1 MNEMTQAKAEFTA
14 LILAGR
20 RGPKDEL
27 AEATGSSHRALLDVC
42 GTPMM
47 VRVLDALRASP
58 SVHSIAVSIDDPDA
72 LEGLEGLGEVIMH
85 RSLSSPSRSVR
96 DFLESRSADEPIL
109 VVTAD
114 HALLTPAMV
123 EHFIAEAQASDA
135 DVLVALVEEKRI
147 KDAYPETTRTYLRF
161 RGEGFSGANL
171 FMFKSERARNVATFW
186 IRAESF
192 RKQPW
197 RLVSAFG
204 PVALLLFLL
213 RRLDLDAALV
223 RASRGI
229 GAKVKAIRMPF
240 AEAAIDVDRKSD
252 LELVTEILENRKSSN
267 QYQNQDPD
275 LG

>member
-1 MNEMTQAKAEFTA
+1 MAQVKAEFTA
-14 LILAGR
+14 LVLAGR
-20 RGPKDEL
+20 RGPKDDL

-42 GTPMM
+42 GVPMLLRV
-47 VRVLDALRASP
+47 VRALRASP
-58 SVHSIAVSIDDPDA
+58 SVGSIAVSIDDERSLD
-72 LEGLEGLGEVIMH
+72 GLEEIGEILQH
-85 RSLSSPSRSVR
+85 RSLASPSRSVC
-96 DFLESRSADEPIL
+96 DFLESRAAGEPVL

-114 HALLTPAMV
+114 HALLTAEMV
-123 EHFIAEAQASDA
+123 EHFVAECRASDA
-135 DVLVALVEEKRI
+135 DVLVALVEEKRL

-171 FMFKSERARNVATFW
+171 FLFKSERARGAAAFW
-186 IRAESF
+186 IRAEHF

-213 RRLDLDAALV
+213 RRLDLDGALE

-229 GAKVKAIRMPF
+229 GAKVQAVRMPF

-252 LELVTEILENRKSSN
+252 LELVTQILKRR
-267 QYQNQDPD
+267 QQ
-275 LG
+275 